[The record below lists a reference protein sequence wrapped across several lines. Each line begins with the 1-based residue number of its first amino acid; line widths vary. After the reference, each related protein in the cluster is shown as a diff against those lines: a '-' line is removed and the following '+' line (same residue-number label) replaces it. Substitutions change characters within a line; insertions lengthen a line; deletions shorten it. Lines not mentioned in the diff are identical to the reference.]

1 MPMQFV
7 RRKIDI
13 ETDRDY
19 CLECHCRV
27 NYACDTPW
35 KREMPYEAYR
45 AEWFSYTSQT
55 AEYLDALQK
64 SMEDTRT
71 IAEILETPNGKTIG
85 YFWMT
90 VNSDTE
96 SGFSFAE
103 IQEIYVDE
111 VYRGQGIARRMYAIA
126 EQYAKSCGAKV
137 LRAGTGC
144 ENAASMH
151 LHETLGFAP
160 NRKEYE
166 KVL

>member
-1 MPMQFV
+1 MQFL

-13 ETDRDY
+13 GADRDY
-19 CLECHCRV
+19 CLECHCRI
-27 NYACDTPW
+27 NYACETPW
-35 KREMPYEAYR
+35 KLEMSYEAYR
-45 AEWFSYTSQT
+45 AEWFSYPSQT

-64 SMEDTRT
+64 SMEDVRT
-71 IAEILETPNGKTIG
+71 LAEILETQNGDTIG

-90 VNSDTE
+90 VQSSAE

-103 IQEIYVDE
+103 IQEIYIE
-111 VYRGQGIARRMYAIA
+111 EIYRGQGIARQMYALA

-144 ENAASMH
+144 ENDASMH
-151 LHETLGFAP
+151 LHDALGFFAY
-160 NRKEYE
+160 RKEYE

>member
-1 MPMQFV
+1 MQFT

-13 ETDRDY
+13 EADRDY

-27 NYACDTPW
+27 NYACETPW
-35 KREMPYEAYR
+35 KREMPYEAYHM
-45 AEWFSYTSQT
+45 EWFSYASQA

-64 SMEDTRT
+64 SMKDART
-71 IAEILETPNGKTIG
+71 LAEILETQEGKKIG

-90 VNSDTE
+90 FFSNSE

-103 IQEIYVDE
+103 IQEIYVQE
-111 VYRGQGIARRMYAIA
+111 AYRGQGIARQMYALA
-126 EQYAKSCGAKV
+126 EQYAKSCGVKV

-144 ENAASMH
+144 ENYASMQM
-151 LHETLGFAP
+151 HEALGFAP
-160 NRKEYE
+160 YRKEYE